1 MGKSQEDM
9 KMKKMRSHLV
19 LLYCLCM
26 ALGIFSLFPKQA
38 TAVCPI
44 NKNGTYIEA
53 ENFSG
58 GYNIDSSTHDNDW
71 FLVNDVAGTN
81 GGKILISGSNGSA
94 TDNPRKEVK
103 EYKVSFPE
111 AGTYKIWIRGKAS
124 AGGDG
129 SMFFGIDTVATDS
142 WKAWNYDN
150 KTVFTWTSAMQI
162 GASNTINVA
171 SIGEHTIK
179 IAMREAGSQF
189 DGFYITMGTET
200 PTDATVPSTVTT
212 INPKAGCTGPNW
224 TVTPTSLGPTCFQGY
239 NAASMSFTLTNIGEN
254 DTTTAMVSSNKTWA
268 VVANN
273 PIPVLNKDGSYT
285 VTINFNTASLA
296 IGTQLAELTVT
307 GSAINSPLKIPITLL
322 VKDVPATAACGEI
335 PLYAENLVNPAIMVQ
350 LDTSG
355 SMDTQMTIA
364 TIVDQSTPELKTI
377 VQSIVNRAD
386 WAANNDIAF
395 MISGTGKR
403 SAWSRDGQPD
413 TDAPKLIL
421 TYQVGTNPAIPE
433 ERLISSS
440 GDDGQKA
447 SATTIDL
454 TATSLELGRTDAPVG
469 LRFTDISVPQGAT
482 IVSAKISFS
491 TYAADSTSTSLTI
504 KGVNQGNVSDLSFL
518 TAASPALTAG
528 VTWNN
533 VVTWAQ
539 SMSRINIAEDVL
551 KEVFLDR
558 SIAWGFATWAGGNG
572 NATDSVQS
580 PTYYTNYRI
589 GVHEHDDAH
598 QTALQAIADD
608 GSASGY
614 TPLVPTALGGLEY
627 FKGNRADGFYNEK
640 YSDLSCQPRILVL
653 VTDGEG
659 NTATTNTA
667 IDTATQALITEGVSV
682 VVVGFGLTTT
692 AQLDRIAQ
700 AMQTAGE
707 ANPDDYLYHLHKENA
722 LGVAIPFMAQNRQEF
737 IDAMNSIVS
746 SVKAQVFH
754 GSSPAPTTSVDNGEL
769 LLNASFDASNWS
781 GKITATKFDAYT
793 GVLATSTLWNSKDSM
808 PVTING
814 FMYDSAATSK
824 VSPYTAASIIGDNFL
839 CKPMGDIINSTPSI
853 VGKPPYYYKFDSYS
867 SFKYNTSVRG
877 REPLAYVGAN
887 DGAIHAFRLSNGSE
901 KWRFYPDSVKA
912 KMALALTSPKDDMC
926 SAAYCHKFLLDGSP
940 EPADIFA
947 ASAWHTILTTGLGE
961 GGRAYFALDVTYGN
975 DFAVATTNPSKFLW
989 EFNYVDDAAIG
1000 KATSIPATARVVNGT
1015 GTGWATYFGSGEEEI
1030 DINQPDKEAYLFAV
1044 NSWDKS
1050 KVWKD
1055 AANVDTYK
1063 IKLSSTTLKN
1073 DYPAPP
1079 LVVESRIAD
1088 YMADRIYLGNLF
1100 GNMYR
1105 VRDIGFG
1112 EKATSAMLY
1121 NSGKTDHATPVS
1133 AKAEYA
1139 SIGNGDLWIYFGTG
1153 KYLDQV
1159 DKFTVD
1165 QQYFHGLLDVGAA
1178 KSTPYTPSDLVQMST
1193 EIITAY
1199 ALDKNGLP
1207 VDLNK
1212 DGVVNSSDLAQYR
1225 TLSCTA
1231 PDAAGSCNPD
1241 NESWRLKLAIP
1252 IGSASE
1258 RTISQPLVVAGI
1270 VFFTTFV
1277 PDGDVCAG
1285 NGKTWLFALDW
1296 ESGEFVTDA
1305 VFDIN
1310 KDGKFDSSDKTVKSG
1325 TEIEGVAGIYI
1336 GEGRPSGEIA
1346 IHNDLL
1352 FVGTTGQPPQPI
1364 KVNLPDM
1371 QTKLRSWQQVSH

>member
-1 MGKSQEDM
+1 
-9 KMKKMRSHLV
+9 MKKMRSHLV
-19 LLYCLCM
+19 LLYCLGM
-26 ALGIFSLFPKQA
+26 ALTIFPLLPNKA
-38 TAVCPI
+38 AAVCTI
-44 NKNGTYIEA
+44 TSSGTYIEA

-58 GYNIDSSTHDNDW
+58 SYNVLASPTANDQ
-71 FLVNDVAGTN
+71 FLLNSVVGTN
-81 GGKILISGSNGSA
+81 GGQVLVSGSSGSA
-94 TDNPRKEVK
+94 TNTPENEVK
-103 EYKVSFPE
+103 EYEVSFPV
-111 AGTYKIWIRGKAS
+111 AGTYNIWMRGK
-124 AGGDG
+124 GFDG
-129 SMFFGIDTVATDS
+129 SHDSMFFTVDNST
-142 WKAWNYDN
+142 WKAWNFNGVYN
-150 KTVFTWTSAMQI
+150 QYIWTKSMQV
-162 GASNTINVA
+162 GTGSTITIA
-171 SIGEHTIK
+171 TAGTHKIK
-179 IAMREAGSQF
+179 IAMREPGTII
-189 DGFYITMGTET
+189 DGFYITTGTET

-224 TVTPTSLGPTCFQGY
+224 TVAPSSLGPTCFQGY
-239 NAASMSFTLTNIGEN
+239 NAASMSFTLTNIGTN
-254 DTTTAMVSSNKTWA
+254 DTTTATVTSNQTWA
-268 VVANN
+268 VVANSVV
-273 PIPVLNKDGSYT
+273 PALNQNISYT
-285 VTINFNTASLA
+285 VTINFNTAALV
-296 IGTQLAELTVT
+296 IGTHLAEITIT
-307 GSAINSPLKIPITLL
+307 GSAYNSPLKIPITLL
-322 VKDVPATAACGEI
+322 VKNVPATAACGEI

-364 TIVDQSTPELKTI
+364 TIVDQSTAELKTI
-377 VQSIVNRAD
+377 VQAIVNRTD

-395 MISGTGKR
+395 MISKSSGLGKR

-421 TYQVGTNPAIPE
+421 TYHTTANPTIIIPE
-433 ERLISSS
+433 ERFISTS
-440 GDDGQKA
+440 GDDGQKS

-454 TATSLELGRTDAPVG
+454 TATSLNLGLTDAPVG
-469 LRFTDISVPQGAT
+469 LRFTDISAPQGA
-482 IVSAKISFS
+482 IIDSAKISFS
-491 TYAADSTSTSLTI
+491 TYAADPEDTLILTI

-528 VTWNN
+528 VTWNP
-533 VVTWAQ
+533 VTWAQ

-558 SIAWGFATWAGGNG
+558 SIAWGFATWAGGDG
-572 NATDSVQS
+572 SATASVQS

-608 GSASGY
+608 GSSSGY

-667 IDTATQALITEGVSV
+667 IDAATQALINEGVSV

-700 AMQTAGE
+700 AMQIAGE

-722 LGVAIPFMAQNRQEF
+722 LGIAIPFMAQNRQEF

-808 PVTING
+808 PSTING

-887 DGAIHAFRLSNGSE
+887 DGAIHAFRLSDGSE
-901 KWRFYPDSVKA
+901 KWRFYPESVKA
-912 KMALALTSPKDDMC
+912 KMALAATSPKDDMC
-926 SAAYCHKFLLDGSP
+926 STAYCHKFLLDGSP

-947 ASAWHTILTTGLGE
+947 ASTWHTILTTGLGE

-989 EFNYVDDAAIG
+989 EFNYVDDGAIG
-1000 KATSIPATARVVNGT
+1000 KATSIPVTARVVNGA

-1030 DINQPDKEAYLFAV
+1030 DINQPEKEAYLFAV

-1055 AANVDTYK
+1055 SAGVDTYK

-1178 KSTPYTPSDLVQMST
+1178 RSTPYTPSDLVQMST

-1199 ALDKNGLP
+1199 ALDKNGAP

-1231 PDAAGSCNPD
+1231 PDADGSCNPD

-1252 IGSASE
+1252 SIGGSE